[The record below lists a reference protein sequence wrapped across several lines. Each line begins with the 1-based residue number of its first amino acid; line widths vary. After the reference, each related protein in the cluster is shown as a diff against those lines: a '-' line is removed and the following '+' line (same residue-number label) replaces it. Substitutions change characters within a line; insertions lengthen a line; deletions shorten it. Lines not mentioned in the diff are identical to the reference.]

1 LKAWELLY
9 KRKLLLNLSSSNDP
23 DVYEPA
29 SWLHGCFREPIRLWI
44 VR

>member
-9 KRKLLLNLSSSNDP
+9 KRMLLLNLSSSNDP

-29 SWLHGCFREPIRLWI
+29 FSFSSASWLLP
-44 VR
+44 